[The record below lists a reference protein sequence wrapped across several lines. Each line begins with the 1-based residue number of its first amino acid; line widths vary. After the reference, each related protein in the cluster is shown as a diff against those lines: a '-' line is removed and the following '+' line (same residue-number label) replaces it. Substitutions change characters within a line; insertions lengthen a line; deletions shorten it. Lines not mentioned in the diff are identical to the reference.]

1 MENIQSNLGIT
12 VASIT
17 LAAYSALI
25 IWKII
30 AIKKVL
36 LFNGIQFS
44 YVLITIWSF
53 IHRIALLIF
62 LLLIG
67 YRWRFSIVGT
77 DILVVT
83 VSAILMQV
91 HVI

>member
-1 MENIQSNLGIT
+1 LENIQSNLGIT

-44 YVLITIWSF
+44 YVLITI
-53 IHRIALLIF
+53 
-62 LLLIG
+62 
-67 YRWRFSIVGT
+67 
-77 DILVVT
+77 
-83 VSAILMQV
+83 
-91 HVI
+91 